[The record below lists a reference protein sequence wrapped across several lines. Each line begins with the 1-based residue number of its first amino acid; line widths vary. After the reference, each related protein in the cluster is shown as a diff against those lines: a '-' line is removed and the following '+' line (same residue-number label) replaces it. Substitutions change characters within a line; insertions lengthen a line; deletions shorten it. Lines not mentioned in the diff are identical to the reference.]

1 MLAVKDSVSW
11 HDAIPKKVTLLGKHS
26 PARCVM
32 VMCYGCYANGFWFDC
47 HVAEF
52 RFFFLCFSSGST
64 KVLRSGVSVVRLG
77 LAYN

>member
-32 VMCYGCYANGFWFDC
+32 VMCYGCYANGFWFDS

-52 RFFFLCFSSGST
+52 RFFFFAFLQAPLRCYVQGL
-64 KVLRSGVSVVRLG
+64 VLLG
-77 LAYN
+77 